1 MEKRINEIDTI
12 SVAPSHETV
21 TKRLPTEG
29 SLAGLRFSRLFT
41 EEGVHPFDQVEWT
54 FRNSSIHDEKGEVVF
69 HLDQVEVPAD
79 WSQLAVDIAA
89 SKYFR
94 KAGVPEIDYESS
106 IRQLVH
112 RVAHTIRTAGED
124 FGGYF
129 ESIADAD
136 AFEAELAYMLVTQR
150 GAFNSPVWFNCGL
163 FHEYGIEGGNGNW
176 YWNSD
181 QQSVVQTDNNYDH
194 PQCSACFI
202 QSVDDDLM
210 SIFDLVKNEAR
221 VFKYGSGTGS
231 NFSAIRGR
239 QEKLSGGGTSS
250 GLMSFLEVFDRAAG
264 ATKSGGT
271 TRRAA
276 KMVCLDMD
284 HPEIVD
290 FINWKA
296 KEEKKVAAL
305 IEAGY
310 PSDFNS
316 EAYKTVSGQNSNN
329 SVRLNDDFMNA
340 YLNNEAW
347 HTTLRTTGEVH
358 ERFEA
363 KDLMQQIAQAAW
375 QCADPGV
382 QFDTTIN
389 DWHTCATTDR
399 IYSSNPCSEYMFL
412 NDSACNLSSINLL
425 KFLDSDGNFEIEK
438 YQHACRIFFVAQE
451 ILVDL
456 SSYPTQAIAQ
466 HSHDYRPLGLG
477 YANLGTLLMVKGL
490 PYDSEEAVAMCSALT
505 AILCGQAYRT
515 SSEMA
520 TVKGTFSGYEKNR
533 QPMLRVMNKH
543 RAATYQI
550 NPDLCPPDLL
560 CAAQKIWNE
569 VVEIGERDGY
579 RNAQATVLAPTGTIG
594 LFMDCDTTGIEPDFA
609 LVKFKKL
616 AGGGYFKII
625 NTSVPRTLATLG
637 YTETQIDDIVVY
649 AQGTSTLL
657 GTPHI
662 NAVSL
667 KEKGLTDEEIGKI
680 EAVLP
685 SVFELSNAINIHTV
699 GEGLALRLGWTAN
712 QFGAPA
718 FSLLRELGFTA
729 EQIEEANNAIC
740 GMMTLEGAPHLS
752 PEHLPIFDCA
762 NRCGRYGTRFIVPM
776 GHVRMMA
783 AAQPFISGAISK
795 TINLPN
801 EATVDEI
808 EKLYAESWRLGLKAM
823 AIYRDGSKMSQP
835 LSTSADLEDEEDVSV
850 HVVEEAR
857 PIRRR
862 LPDERQSITHK
873 FSIAGH
879 EGYLTAGMFDDGQPG
894 EVFLTMSKE
903 GSAISGLM
911 DTIATMTS
919 MSLQYGV
926 PLESLVNKFSHTRF
940 EPSGFTNNKEL
951 PIAKSIID
959 YVFRWL
965 ELKFLSAKQS
975 NEDEDKM
982 IADLE
987 HPLLEEWEEA
997 RVRIEQDT
1005 KIAQMQSDAPACHSC
1020 GTIMVRNGTCYRC
1033 LNCGET
1039 SGCS

>member
-29 SLAGLRFSRLFT
+29 SLAGLKFSRLFT

-54 FRNSSIHDEKGEVVF
+54 FRSASIHDEKGEVIF

-163 FHEYGIEGGNGNW
+163 FHEYGIEGGRGNW

-250 GLMSFLEVFDRAAG
+250 GLMSFLEVLDRAAG

-347 HTTLRTTGEVH
+347 HTTLRTTGEFH
-358 ERFEA
+358 EPFEA

-451 ILVDL
+451 ILVDF

-490 PYDSEEAVAMCSALT
+490 PYDSEESVAMCSALT

-520 TVKGTFSGYEKNR
+520 AVKGTFSGYEKNR

-560 CAAQKIWNE
+560 WAAQKIWNE

-609 LVKFKKL
+609 LVKYKKL

-625 NTSVPRTLATLG
+625 NTSVPRTLEILG

-667 KEKGLTDEEIGKI
+667 KGKGLTDEEIGKI

-729 EQIEEANNAIC
+729 EQIEESNSVIC

-835 LSTSADLEDEEDVSV
+835 LSTSADLEDEEEVSV

-940 EPSGFTNNKEL
+940 EPSGFTNNKEI

-965 ELKFLSAKQS
+965 ELKFLSAKQN